1 MLTPVIYKTDDGSD
15 TLFNPALGEHYH
27 STFGA
32 VQESVHVFIEAGLK
46 KCGQTDLT
54 IFEVGFGTGLNAF
67 LTLLEAI
74 QTKQRVR
81 YITVEKYPLTRAIW
95 EVLNY
100 SEIIPNSDAQLF
112 VKLHEAA
119 WDNEVRITDQFTI
132 LKLSSGLEEVDYL
145 RLPKFDL
152 VYFDAFSPDKQP
164 ELWETSVFRQISEH
178 CSVDG
183 KFVTY
188 CAKGVVRRSLTEAGF
203 LAERIPGPPGKRE
216 MLRGTKT
223 NIHLQKS

>member
-1 MLTPVIYKTDDGSD
+1 M
-15 TLFNPALGEHYH
+15 
-27 STFGA
+27 
-32 VQESVHVFIEAGLK
+32 
-46 KCGQTDLT
+46 
-54 IFEVGFGTGLNAF
+54 
-67 LTLLEAI
+67 EAI

-152 VYFDAFSPDKQP
+152 VYFDAFSQIFGWVKIP
-164 ELWETSVFRQISEH
+164 ECIWLDLEMVLLQTLVIPEFR
-178 CSVDG
+178 
-183 KFVTY
+183 
-188 CAKGVVRRSLTEAGF
+188 
-203 LAERIPGPPGKRE
+203 
-216 MLRGTKT
+216 
-223 NIHLQKS
+223 